1 MRNTAQIQYF
11 VIVVNSRLFSLMDF
25 DDEMIKSVCLKHLF
39 PGVFFFS
46 EACERQQDVTTVC
59 PNEDQDFKV
68 KIEDLITSSCTDY
81 QVQTVLGCGAY
92 GLVTQ
97 CLKMS
102 TRETVALKIFTKK
115 QSTNDAQEEVQQV
128 TSRHL

>member
-1 MRNTAQIQYF
+1 M
-11 VIVVNSRLFSLMDF
+11 
-25 DDEMIKSVCLKHLF
+25 
-39 PGVFFFS
+39 FFFS